1 MARPEIGGLDGHA
14 GANAVIDAHHHLWK
28 LSRADYGWIGD
39 GGNPAVAPIER
50 DYLVEDYRALAA
62 VNGISGSIVVQ
73 AAQTVAETRWL
84 LDRARA
90 SGGLIKGVVGWIDM
104 AAPNAPDVLHD
115 LARNPLLR
123 SIRPMLQEIADVE
136 WVLQPMLA
144 PALRAVIELDLSFD
158 LLVRPPHLKAALALL
173 LRHPDLRAIVDHG
186 GKPDIARGMWQPWA
200 DDLRRIARETPAYCK
215 LSGLVTEAGRGW
227 KPDDLLRYTD
237 HLVECFG
244 VERLVWGSDWPVML
258 LNADYPGWLAATK
271 QLIAPLSR
279 ADQMAVMNDNAIRF
293 YGLPVTPA

>member
-1 MARPEIGGLDGHA
+1 M
-14 GANAVIDAHHHLWK
+14 IDAHHHLWK

-39 GGNPAVAPIER
+39 GRNPAVARIER
-50 DYLVEDYRALAA
+50 DYLVEDYRSLALA
-62 VNGISGSIVVQ
+62 NGIAGSVVVQ

-84 LDRARA
+84 LDQSRA

-104 AAPNAPDVLHD
+104 AAANAPEVLHD
-115 LARNPLLR
+115 LAQDTLLR

-136 WVLQPMLA
+136 WVLQPKLV
-144 PALRAVIELDLSFD
+144 PALRAIIELDLSFD
-158 LLVRPPHLKAALALL
+158 LLVRPPHLKAVLTLL
-173 LRHPDLRAIVDHG
+173 TRHPDLRAIVDHG
-186 GKPDIARGMWQPWA
+186 GKPDIAHGMWQPWA

-215 LSGLVTEAGRGW
+215 LSGLVTEARAGW
-227 KPDDLLRYTD
+227 KPDDLLRYAE

-258 LNADYPGWLAATK
+258 LNADYAGWLAAAK
-271 QLIAPLSR
+271 QFVAPHSA

-293 YGLPVTPA
+293 YRLPMRPA

>member
-1 MARPEIGGLDGHA
+1 M
-14 GANAVIDAHHHLWK
+14 IDAHHHLWK
-28 LSRADYGWIGD
+28 LSRGDYGWIGERN
-39 GGNPAVAPIER
+39 NPAVAPIER

-62 VNGISGSIVVQ
+62 ANGIAGSIVVQ

-84 LDRARA
+84 LDQARA
-90 SGGLIKGVVGWIDM
+90 SRGLIKGVVGWIDM
-104 AAPNAPDVLHD
+104 AAVNAPDVLHD

-123 SIRPMLQEIADVE
+123 SIRPMLQAIADVE
-136 WVLQPMLA
+136 WVLQPKLA
-144 PALRAVIELDLSFD
+144 PALRAVIEQDLSFD

-186 GKPDIARGMWQPWA
+186 AKPDIAAGMWQPWA

-215 LSGLVTEAGRGW
+215 LSGLVTEARPGW
-227 KPDDLLRYTD
+227 KSDDLLRYAE

-244 VERLVWGSDWPVML
+244 VERIVWGSDWPVML
-258 LNADYPGWLAATK
+258 LNADYAGWLAAAK
-271 QLIAPLSR
+271 QCIAPHSA

-293 YGLPVTPA
+293 YRLPMRPA